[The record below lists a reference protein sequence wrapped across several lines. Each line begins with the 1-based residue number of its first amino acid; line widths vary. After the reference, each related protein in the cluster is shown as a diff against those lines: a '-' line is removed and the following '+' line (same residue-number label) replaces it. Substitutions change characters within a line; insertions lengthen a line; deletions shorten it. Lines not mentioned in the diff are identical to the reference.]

1 MKQKLILE
9 RLLDKYEQSV
19 HLYHP
24 DVSTRR
30 VMLRVDK
37 KEFPEYDYENA
48 SVRDEWNA
56 AARELELQGLVSLEW
71 IKGRPVLSRVILNLN
86 HVMECYRAVG
96 RLHPKERAE
105 TVAARVK
112 ERLGAVTVGWIAAWR
127 DDLCA
132 RARERYV
139 VPAYCRQDPT
149 QLDALLTAFAVYDAL
164 GGETITMRAFSSR
177 CYRDSKF
184 FEREVRDRFLR
195 EARQYDSALSEA
207 CEQGELGIREQLAFM
222 GIYARPELYELSGPC
237 IVETAAGTI
246 DLAAATSCGLALPS
260 TLVNHITALDLSK
273 VDAVTFIENKTNY
286 DEYIASERRASELAV
301 YHGGF
306 LSPQKRK
313 LFAKIAA
320 CLPKN
325 VNVSFWADIDLG
337 GFRMFEQL
345 QQIFPGLEPMRMS
358 VEDVEVHRA
367 NGLKRDT
374 AYLSKLRAALDAG
387 EFPLF
392 QAAGEVILEYGVSIE
407 QEAFLV

>member
-9 RLLDKYEQSV
+9 RLLHKYEQSV

-48 SVRDEWNA
+48 GVRDEWNA
-56 AARELELQGLVSLEW
+56 VARELELQGLISIEW
-71 IKGRPVLSRVILNLN
+71 VKGRPVLSRVFLNLN

-105 TVAARVK
+105 IVATRAK

-127 DDLCA
+127 DNLCA
-132 RARERYV
+132 QAQERYV
-139 VPAYCRQDPT
+139 VPAYCRQERT
-149 QLDALLTAFAVYDAL
+149 QLDEVLTAFVVYDAL

-177 CYRDSKF
+177 CYQDSKF
-184 FEREVRDRFLR
+184 FERVVRDRFLG
-195 EARQYDSALSEA
+195 EARQYNPALSEV

-237 IVETAAGTI
+237 VVETAAGTI
-246 DLAAATSCGLALPS
+246 DFAAATSCGLALPS
-260 TLVNHITALDLSK
+260 TLVDHITALDLNK

-286 DEYIASERRASELAV
+286 DEYITSERRASELAV

-313 LFAKIAA
+313 LFAKITTG
-320 CLPKN
+320 LPKD

-337 GFRMFEQL
+337 GFRMFERL

-358 VEDVEVHRA
+358 AEDVEAHRA

-374 AYLSKLRAALDAG
+374 VYLSKLRAALDAG

-392 QAAGEVILEYGVSIE
+392 QEVGEAILKYGVSIE
-407 QEAFLV
+407 QEAFLT